1 MINFVRAMR
10 IYQNPINL
18 KEDIRCDLL
27 YSDGVIEHYDWNSH
41 SDQKKIKVEI
51 YILTIIYDELL
62 YKVDIS
68 WESYFKFYCT
78 NI

>member
-10 IYQNPINL
+10 IYQNPWNL

-27 YSDGVIEHYDWNSH
+27 YSDGVIEHYDYMNST
-41 SDQKKIKVEI
+41 DQKKIKSEI
-51 YILTIIYDELL
+51 DGRTVIYDERPD
-62 YKVDIS
+62 KVNTS
-68 WESYFKFYCT
+68 WESYCKFYGA

>member
-10 IYQNPINL
+10 IYQNPVNL

-41 SDQKKIKVEI
+41 SDQKKIKAEI
-51 YILTIIYDELL
+51 DSRTIIYDERPD
-62 YKVDIS
+62 KVNMS
-68 WESYFKFYCT
+68 WESYCKFYGA